1 MAVAA
6 SLLSIALFLA
16 FASAGIQKL
25 LFNPA
30 MSNAADRL
38 GFSRPAYRRIGLLEL
53 LGGIALMAGL
63 VGKGTTFLAIL
74 NEAAAGVL
82 ALLMGA
88 ALVVHLRHGDKAKY
102 FMPALALGLLAVVE
116 LVLRLA

>member
-38 GFSRPAYRRIGLLEL
+38 GYSRASYRRIGLVEV

-63 VGKGTTFLAIL
+63 VGTGTTFLAIL

-82 ALLMGA
+82 ALLMA
-88 ALVVHLRHGDKAKY
+88 FALVIHLRNGEKAKY
-102 FMPALALGLLAVVE
+102 FTPTVTLGVLAVVE
-116 LVLRLA
+116 LVLRLS

>member
-30 MSNAADRL
+30 MANTADRL
-38 GFSRPAYRRIGLLEL
+38 GFSRPAYRRLGLVEL
-53 LGGIALMAGL
+53 LGGIAIMAGL

-82 ALLMGA
+82 ALLMAA
-88 ALVVHLRHGDKAKY
+88 ALFVHLRNGDKAKY
-102 FMPALALGLLAVVE
+102 FTPALALGVAAVVE
-116 LVLRLA
+116 VVLRLA

>member
-30 MSNAADRL
+30 MSHVAERL
-38 GFSRPAYRRIGLLEL
+38 GFSRRTYRQIGLVEL
-53 LGGIALMAGL
+53 LGGVALMAGI
-63 VGKGTTFLAIL
+63 VGTGTTFLAIL

-82 ALLMGA
+82 SALMVLAVGA
-88 ALVVHLRHGDKAKY
+88 HLRKGEKAKY
-102 FMPALALGLLAVVE
+102 FTPALVLGVAAVAE
-116 LVLRLA
+116 LILRLA

>member
-16 FASAGIQKL
+16 FASAGLQKL

-53 LGGIALMAGL
+53 LGGMALMAGL
-63 VGKGTTFLAIL
+63 VGKGTSFLAIL
-74 NEAAAGVL
+74 NESAAGVL
-82 ALLMGA
+82 AALMAA
-88 ALVVHLRHGDKAKY
+88 ALFVHLRNGDR
-102 FMPALALGLLAVVE
+102 PSTSLPL
-116 LVLRLA
+116 

>member
-16 FASAGIQKL
+16 FASAGLQKL
-25 LFNPA
+25 VFNPA
-30 MSNAADRL
+30 MSNVAERL
-38 GFSRPAYRRIGLLEL
+38 GYTRKTYRRIGAVEVI
-53 LGGIALMAGL
+53 GAIALLAGL
-63 VGKGTTFLAIL
+63 VGKGTTALAIL

-82 ALLMGA
+82 AVLM
-88 ALVVHLRHGDKAKY
+88 ALALTAHLRRGEKAKY
-102 FMPALALGLLAVVE
+102 FTPALALGVLAVVE